1 MRTISVINLKGGVG
15 KTITTVNMAAAMAAR
30 GLRVLV
36 IDADAQANTTRFFGL
51 KPTECSSLSE
61 ILKGFGGCWY
71 DFVYATNCDGVD
83 MVPGSIDLIEADIA
97 SVQDGGAA
105 GTITDFLDAIEEDA
119 DTARKDGNPNFIDYD
134 FVIIDCPPSFTAS
147 SVAAIAASDDVIIPV
162 KIDAFA
168 LEGLSELTKQ
178 IDGLRSIRP
187 NVRIAGVLVTMWH
200 NCDVCVQGEELLHS
214 AAMPMFRQHIRRC
227 DKVDQSTFEKLPLAK
242 CSPNCAAA
250 IDYKAFTAE
259 YLEGVE

>member
-30 GLRVLV
+30 GLHVLV

-51 KPTECSSLSE
+51 KPPECNTLASVLQG
-61 ILKGFGGCWY
+61 LGGSW
-71 DFVYATNCDGVD
+71 DEFVYMTNIDGVEI
-83 MVPGSIDLIEADIA
+83 VPASIDLIEADISSA
-97 SVQDGGAA
+97 QGGKATKRLADLIA
-105 GTITDFLDAIEEDA
+105 GIEYDERIY
-119 DTARKDGNPNFIDYD
+119 RKESKTNDDYD
-134 FVIIDCPPSFTAS
+134 YCIIDCPPSFTAS

-200 NCDVCVQGEELLHS
+200 NCDVCVQGEELLCS

-227 DKVDQSTFEKLPLAK
+227 DKVDQSTFQKLPLAK

-250 IDYKAFTAE
+250 IDYKAFTSE
-259 YLEGVE
+259 YLEGVR

>member
-1 MRTISVINLKGGVG
+1 MRTISIVNLKGGVG
-15 KTITTVNMAAAMAAR
+15 KTVTAVNMAAILAES
-30 GLRVLV
+30 GKRVLV
-36 IDADAQANTTRFFGL
+36 IDADAQANSTRFFGL

-119 DTARKDGNPNFIDYD
+119 DTAQKDDNPNFIDYD

-168 LEGLSELTKQ
+168 LDGLNELVAQ
-178 IDGLRSIRP
+178 IDGVKSIRP
-187 NVRIAGVLVTMWH
+187 QIRIAGVLVTMWH
-200 NCDVCVQGEELLHS
+200 NCPACAQGEELLRGR
-214 AAMPMFRQHIRRC
+214 AVPCFRTHIRRS
-227 DKVDQSTFEKLPLAK
+227 DKVDESTFARVPLTEYSA
-242 CSPNCAAA
+242 NCAAA
-250 IDYKAFTAE
+250 VDYKRFVGE
-259 YLEGVE
+259 YLEGVR